1 MQGPIACCT
10 GGKMIIGNDFEI
22 GFLLVIF
29 ALLGIILIG
38 ALLDT
43 LHLQRLHPRLIGAM
57 IGVLV
62 GFALIEA
69 VPMLT

>member
-1 MQGPIACCT
+1 
-10 GGKMIIGNDFEI
+10 MIIGNDFEI

-38 ALLDT
+38 TLLDT
-43 LHLQRLHPRLIGAM
+43 LHLQRLHPRLIGAAV
-57 IGVLV
+57 GVLV

>member
-1 MQGPIACCT
+1 
-10 GGKMIIGNDFEI
+10 MIIGNDFEI

-38 ALLDT
+38 TLLDT
-43 LHLQRLHPRLIGAM
+43 LHLQRLHPRLFGAAV
-57 IGVLV
+57 GVLV

>member
-1 MQGPIACCT
+1 
-10 GGKMIIGNDFEI
+10 MIIGNDFEI

-43 LHLQRLHPRLIGAM
+43 LHLQRLHPRLIGAT

-69 VPMLT
+69 VPMFT

>member
-1 MQGPIACCT
+1 
-10 GGKMIIGNDFEI
+10 MIIGNDFEI
-22 GFLLVIF
+22 GFLLIAF

-43 LHLQRLHPRLIGAM
+43 LHLQKLHPRLIGAAV
-57 IGVLV
+57 GALV

-69 VPMLT
+69 VPLFT

>member
-1 MQGPIACCT
+1 
-10 GGKMIIGNDFEI
+10 MIIGNDFEI

-38 ALLDT
+38 TVLDT
-43 LHLQRLHPRLIGAM
+43 LHLQRLHPRLIGAAV
-57 IGVLV
+57 GVLV

>member
-1 MQGPIACCT
+1 
-10 GGKMIIGNDFEI
+10 MIIGNDFEI

-38 ALLDT
+38 ALMDT

-69 VPMLT
+69 VPMVT

>member
-1 MQGPIACCT
+1 
-10 GGKMIIGNDFEI
+10 MIIGNDFEI

-29 ALLGIILIG
+29 AVLGIILIG
-38 ALLDT
+38 TVLDT
-43 LHLQRLHPRLIGAM
+43 LHLQRLHPRLIGAAV
-57 IGVLV
+57 GVLV

>member
-1 MQGPIACCT
+1 
-10 GGKMIIGNDFEI
+10 MIIGNDFEI

-38 ALLDT
+38 TLLDT
-43 LHLQRLHPRLIGAM
+43 LHLQRLHPRLIGAAV
-57 IGVLV
+57 GVLV
-62 GFALIEA
+62 GFAVIEA

>member
-1 MQGPIACCT
+1 
-10 GGKMIIGNDFEI
+10 MIIGNDFEI
-22 GFLLVIF
+22 GFLLVAF

-43 LHLQRLHPRLIGAM
+43 LHLQSLHPRLIGATV
-57 IGVLV
+57 GALV

-69 VPMLT
+69 VPLFT

>member
-1 MQGPIACCT
+1 MV
-10 GGKMIIGNDFEI
+10 IGNDFEI
-22 GFLLVIF
+22 GFLLLAF

-43 LHLQRLHPRLIGAM
+43 LKLQRLHPRLIGATV
-57 IGVLV
+57 GALL

-69 VPMLT
+69 VPLFT

>member
-1 MQGPIACCT
+1 
-10 GGKMIIGNDFEI
+10 MIIGNDFEI

>member
-1 MQGPIACCT
+1 
-10 GGKMIIGNDFEI
+10 MIIGNDFEI

-29 ALLGIILIG
+29 ALLGLILIG

-43 LHLQRLHPRLIGAM
+43 LHLQRLHPRFIGAT

-62 GFALIEA
+62 GCALIEA
-69 VPMLT
+69 VPMFT